1 MKIYLTLLEAT
12 IFIVFVVVLIVAVII
27 NVVVVALLV
36 GADPII
42 FRCDQ

>member
-1 MKIYLTLLEAT
+1 MKIHLALLEAT

-42 FRCDQ
+42 FWY